1 MDERPNCKKFSKEK
15 VFTFVFSL
23 KEVIW
28 TNKCFRYN
36 RWYSLCHIKGTFGV
50 TIVSYYLRLSIYHNV
65 QIWQTRHRWEPF
77 IWNMRY
83 VQSFPNVLTCFIIPG
98 RFHEYMYTGKQWG
111 IMKRTVS
118 VSCRIYNKKQ
128 WHENILPSHWS
139 NFFYSRIY
147 CQCCSN
153 YFVFCFVNP
162 TPNTL
167 TSKKIEDRKA
177 YIFSSL
183 IKIKTDNRK

>member
-1 MDERPNCKKFSKEK
+1 MVETLAFLKNSSLFHSAVCGSVYWIPRNIPGRKVFFRYICKRFFFIEMKRAVEVYKSCFLQRTSPMDERPNCKKFSKEK

-28 TNKCFRYN
+28 TNKCFRYD

-83 VQSFPNVLTCFIIPG
+83 VQSFPNVLACFIIPG
-98 RFHEYMYTGKQWG
+98 RFHEYMYTGKQ
-111 IMKRTVS
+111 
-118 VSCRIYNKKQ
+118 
-128 WHENILPSHWS
+128 
-139 NFFYSRIY
+139 
-147 CQCCSN
+147 
-153 YFVFCFVNP
+153 
-162 TPNTL
+162 
-167 TSKKIEDRKA
+167 
-177 YIFSSL
+177 
-183 IKIKTDNRK
+183 